1 MIRLTRS
8 VAQATRARH
17 GAEPPPWTRVRRSG
31 VQGPLARSL
40 PCHSAGHGRS
50 SEPAPL
56 PPKGIIVTAHPPNG
70 PWPRRRRA
78 RRPVLVA
85 LGVVS
90 AVVGSTALS
99 GCGQSRD
106 PGVYTVLNS
115 STDDSYHRWDAA
127 TLERCSERLGVTVR
141 QQSVPA
147 DQVMTKSLRMASS
160 RSLPDIIQFD
170 GSEMPAFAETG
181 GLMDLRKLGVDT
193 SDVPQGIVDYG
204 SYKGAYYGAARTVN
218 TLALFYNKDILAKA
232 GLEVPTTWGEMR
244 ETARRLTRGHQYGI
258 ALSAGG
264 AEDGVYQFT
273 PFMWSN
279 GGDETDLDSPRVVQ
293 ALDYWKSLLADGSLS
308 KSTINWTQADVN
320 DQFMAGNAAM
330 MINGPWQV
338 ETLNTKKD
346 LHWGIARIP
355 VPRAGDDSVGPLG
368 GGELTIPDIDDIARE
383 KMSAR
388 IVNCMTSEQEEVTYA
403 LNSWMIPANHKAAAT
418 WRRKVPSLSSLA
430 DQVAVAR
437 SRTARVGSGWT
448 SVSLALQSAFQS
460 ALTGQS
466 SASALKH
473 AQARVESGK

>member
-1 MIRLTRS
+1 M
-8 VAQATRARH
+8 
-17 GAEPPPWTRVRRSG
+17 
-31 VQGPLARSL
+31 
-40 PCHSAGHGRS
+40 
-50 SEPAPL
+50 
-56 PPKGIIVTAHPPNG
+56 TAHPLNG

-85 LGVVS
+85 LTAAS
-90 AVVGSTALS
+90 AVVGSAALA

-115 STDDSYHRWDAA
+115 STDDSYHSWDAA
-127 TLERCSERLGVTVR
+127 ALERCSKRLGVTVR

-147 DQVMTKSLRMASS
+147 DQVMTRSLRMASS
-160 RSLPDIIQFD
+160 KSLPDIIQFD

-193 SDVPQGIVDYG
+193 TDVPQGIVDYG
-204 SYKGAYYGAARTVN
+204 SYKGTYYGAARTVN
-218 TLALFYNKDILAKA
+218 TLALFYNKDVLEEA
-232 GLEVPTTWGEMR
+232 GVKVPATWDEMR
-244 ETARRLTRGHQYGI
+244 ETARRLTQGHRYGI

-279 GGDETDLDSPRVVQ
+279 GGDETHLDSPQVVQ
-293 ALDYWKSLLADGSLS
+293 ALDYWKSLLSDGSLS

-338 ETLNTKKD
+338 ETLDTKKS
-346 LHWGIARIP
+346 LHWGIAHIP
-355 VPRAGDDSVGPLG
+355 VPRAGEDSVGPLG
-368 GGELTIPDIDDIARE
+368 GGELTIPDIGDTTRE
-383 KMSAR
+383 KTSAQ
-388 IVNCMTSEQEEVTYA
+388 IVNCLTSEQEEVTYA
-403 LNSWMIPANHKAAAT
+403 LNSWMIPANRKAAAI
-418 WRRKVPSLSSLA
+418 WRKKVPSLSSLA

-437 SRTARVGSGWT
+437 SRTAEVGSGWT